1 MRIPR
6 PAPVGQWKLGTRFA
20 VAFAVVA
27 AVVIA
32 LFGSL
37 AYNTAASLIRTDARD
52 EFDSTVESLSSDLSE
67 PQAGRDNISPD
78 SLQVLH
84 SDTFTFQVLR
94 PDGSVAV
101 PVRQGDALE
110 VLPVRQQ
117 DRETAAAQEAGVVA
131 TRDDSANEEDYRV
144 AAVSLGGGNGAV
156 LVGQRLSP
164 TERILDSLA
173 VQTLVVGL
181 AVLAGAALTGWLV
194 GRGTT
199 GRLVRLTETAEYVTS
214 TGRVDQVTPELGE
227 AGRNE
232 VRRLGRAFNAML
244 ARLASSREEQRRLVQ
259 NASHELRTPLTSLRT
274 NASVLQRFDQLD
286 PQARQRLI
294 DDLQG
299 EAREL
304 TDLVNELV
312 ELATEKRRDEPEQD
326 VELRELA
333 QRVTQRV
340 QRRTGREVTVD
351 ADGSVVRGR
360 PSALERALSNPV
372 ENAAKF
378 DTDGAHPIEVVIA
391 DGRVEVRDR
400 GPGIAEEEL
409 GHVFER
415 FYRSPTA
422 RGMSGSGLGL
432 SMVADIA
439 TEHGGTVFA
448 RNREGGGAV
457 IGVHLPTVWE

>member
-1 MRIPR
+1 MRVPR
-6 PAPVGQWKLGTRFA
+6 PAPVGQWKLGSRFA
-20 VAFAVVA
+20 VAFALVA
-27 AVVIA
+27 ALVIA
-32 LFGSL
+32 LVGSL

-67 PQAGRDNISPD
+67 PQAGRDSISPD

-84 SDTFTFQVLR
+84 SDTFAFQVLR

-110 VLPVRQQ
+110 ILPVRQE
-117 DRETAAAQEAGVVA
+117 DRETAAEREPGVVA
-131 TRDDSANEEDYRV
+131 TRNDSANEEDYRI

-173 VQTLVVGL
+173 LQTLVVGL
-181 AVLAGAALTGWLV
+181 AVLVGAALTGWLV

-312 ELATEKRRDEPEQD
+312 ELATENRRDEPEQD

-333 QRVTQRV
+333 QRVAQRV

-360 PSALERALSNPV
+360 PSSLERALSNPV

-378 DTDGAHPIEVVIA
+378 DTEGSQPIEVAIA
-391 DGRVEVRDR
+391 GGRVEVRDR

-415 FYRSPTA
+415 FYRSPAA

-439 TEHGGTVFA
+439 AEHGGTVFA

-457 IGVHLPTVWE
+457 IGFHLPTLWE